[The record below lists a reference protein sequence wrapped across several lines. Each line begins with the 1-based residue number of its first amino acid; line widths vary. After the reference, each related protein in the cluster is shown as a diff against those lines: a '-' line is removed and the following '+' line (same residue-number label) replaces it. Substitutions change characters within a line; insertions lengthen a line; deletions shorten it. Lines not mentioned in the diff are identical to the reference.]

1 MTAPDDLQP
10 RTRLAVLIA
19 TALFGVAQVAFNVLP
34 DPAAYAVLIAGP
46 FIAMAMHRERF
57 AAFVRAAFN
66 DVNADPGKS
75 RYAVILGFLFL
86 GAALVF
92 LEIRDP
98 FYFTEDDNF
107 TMGPVAIAA
116 ARGFMAGEFPT
127 WNPYQYM
134 GQPTSVQSMYGLTY
148 PFTYLAFAVVHWLGH
163 DEAYVELLVIGHILA
178 GYFAMCWAART
189 LKVRPLLAATASLT
203 FILSGTALMIARDY
217 ATMAPLYVWMP
228 LLIVAAERLRT
239 TTAGLKWA
247 MLTALAIGLFC
258 HSGNGQMWVYGVLF
272 FGLALLLN
280 LSRKSWPW
288 ITVAALFSLSMSL
301 LLIVPQMWFVRTL
314 QRQAASDAG
323 IAEFWASLILPTPL
337 TRSGHPQAFPITW
350 DLMTPFYYA
359 GTTLTLIT
367 IGALVLL
374 LAVALHGRRLQ
385 TAIAFARQNA
395 WLLCAGIAVCMAFGD
410 ESLLWN
416 AMKHVP
422 VVDRFGGPWKMV
434 VFIHLF
440 SALAAA
446 VIVERLLNA
455 YRIRPRFE
463 YALVAVT
470 LALTAY
476 SVYTCRGS
484 FTNFGDRPYP
494 ELPREM
500 AALLKADPVST
511 RGRIMAASLG
521 HYQDPG
527 YVEGLARNFASWYEL
542 SNVHGYDRFVA
553 ITDAARK
560 EGLRWHRDYVGAA
573 RAYGVRWFIVHRSS
587 LAWFRQQE
595 PRIWHP
601 RVDPFFPRVIETVIP
616 YASKRLQRPDLVL
629 WELPDVDPLAFV
641 VADKRPLPIELRQN
655 GVNVDVRGAG
665 NAVVVNFLHRPG
677 FSARLDGTPVPH
689 EEDEWGRIVVRVPAG
704 AQRLEVRYAPPWRTA
719 AVAAACVFLA
729 GVVLAVILRRTASQA
744 VGTA

>member
-1 MTAPDDLQP
+1 MAAPDDLRP
-10 RTRLAVLIA
+10 RTRLAVLLA
-19 TALFGVAQVAFNVLP
+19 TALLGIAQIAFNVLP
-34 DPAAYAVLIAGP
+34 DPAAYALLIAGP
-46 FIAMAMHRERF
+46 FIAMAMNKEKF
-57 AAFVRAAFN
+57 TGFVRVAFS
-66 DVNADPGKS
+66 DVNADSSKS
-75 RYAVILGFLFL
+75 RYAAMFAFLFL
-86 GAALVF
+86 LAALVF
-92 LEIRDP
+92 LEWRQP

-116 ARGFMAGEFPT
+116 ARGFMAGDFPT

-148 PFTYLAFAVVHWLGH
+148 PFTYLAFAIVHWLRH

-178 GYFAMCWAART
+178 GYFAMYWAART
-189 LKVRPLLAATASLT
+189 LKVRPLLAATSSLT

-239 TTAGLKWA
+239 TASGLKWA
-247 MLTALAIGLFC
+247 VLTALAIGLFC

-280 LSRKSWPW
+280 VSRKAWPW
-288 ITVAALFSLSMSL
+288 IAVAALFSLSLSL

-314 QRQAASDAG
+314 QREPASHAG
-323 IAEFWASLILPTPL
+323 IAEFWLSLLLPTPL
-337 TRSGHPQAFPITW
+337 TRSGHPQAFPIKW

-367 IGALVLL
+367 LGALVLL

-385 TAIAFARQNA
+385 TAIAFVRQNA
-395 WLLCAGIAVCMAFGD
+395 WLLCAGIAICMAFGD
-410 ESLLWN
+410 QSLLWN

-422 VVDRFGGPWKMV
+422 VVDRFGGPWKLV
-434 VFIHLF
+434 IFFHLF

-446 VIVERLLNA
+446 VIVERLLSA
-455 YRIRPRFE
+455 YRIRPRVE
-463 YALVAVT
+463 YALVTVT
-470 LALTAY
+470 LVLVGY
-476 SVYTCRGS
+476 SVYTTRGA
-484 FTNFGDRPYP
+484 FTSFGDQPYP
-494 ELPREM
+494 ELPRELV
-500 AALLKADPVST
+500 ALLKADPPST

-553 ITDAARK
+553 ITEEARQ
-560 EGLRWHRDYVGAA
+560 EGLRWHRDYVAAA

-587 LAWFRQQE
+587 MAWFRWQE

-601 RVDPFFPRVIETVIP
+601 RVDPFFSRVIETVIP
-616 YASKRLQRPDLVL
+616 YASKRLRRPDLVL

-641 VADKRPLPIELRQN
+641 VANRKPLPIELRQN
-655 GVNVDVRGAG
+655 GVNVDVRGAQ
-665 NAVVVNFLHRPG
+665 NAIVVNFLNRPG
-677 FSARLDGTPVPH
+677 FTAHIDGTPVPH
-689 EEDEWGRIVVRVPAG
+689 QTDEWGRIVVRVPAG
-704 AQRLEVRYAPPWRTA
+704 AQRLELRYSPPWRTA
-719 AVAAACVFLA
+719 AIAAACVFLA
-729 GVVLAVILRRTASQA
+729 GVVLAWIVKRS
-744 VGTA
+744 